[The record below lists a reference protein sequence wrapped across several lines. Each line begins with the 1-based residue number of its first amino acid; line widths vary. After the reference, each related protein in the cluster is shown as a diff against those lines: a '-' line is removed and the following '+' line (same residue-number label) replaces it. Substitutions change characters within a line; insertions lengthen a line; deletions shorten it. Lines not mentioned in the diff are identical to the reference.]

1 MILVTGASGALGS
14 LITRQLAATPDVKV
28 VAGTRDPDAWNGPDV
43 EVRAVDFDAP
53 ATLSAAFADVETL
66 VFVSAGFAE
75 DDVVY
80 TRHRAVVD
88 AAAAAGV
95 RNVIYTSL
103 TGSADQMSIAVAHRY
118 TERIL
123 AEAPFAV
130 TVLRNALY
138 AELVAGMLAAPA
150 LATGVLPGPIRDGR
164 VPAVTRPDLA
174 EAAANIAVAI
184 EQGSAVHNGRTYEL
198 DGVEDLG
205 LDDITALLAEAGRPG
220 VQDGGSLAALRESL
234 AGDPGFQTGHT
245 VSIFAV
251 VSGGLIR
258 RGDSDLAALLGRTP
272 TPVRPYVGAV
282 LASIAGQG
290 T

>member
-14 LITRQLAATPDVKV
+14 LIVQHLAATPDVKIA
-28 VAGTRDPDAWNGPDV
+28 AGTRDPKTWTGPDV

-53 ATLSAAFADVETL
+53 ETLTTAFADVETL

-80 TRHRAVVD
+80 ARHRAVVD

-103 TGSADQMSIAVAHRY
+103 TGSADQLSIAVAHRY

-164 VPAVTRPDLA
+164 VPAVARPDLA
-174 EAAANIAVAI
+174 EAAARVAAEV

-198 DGVEDLG
+198 EGVEDLG
-205 LDDITALLAEAGRPG
+205 LDDITELLAEAGRPG
-220 VQDGGSLAALRESL
+220 VQDGGSLGVLREVL
-234 AGDPGFQTGHT
+234 TGDPGFQTGHT
-245 VSIFAV
+245 ISIFAV
-251 VSGGLIR
+251 VSGGLIQR
-258 RGDSDLAALLGRTP
+258 RESDLPQLLGRTP
-272 TPVRPYVGAV
+272 TLVRPYVGMV
-282 LASIAGQG
+282 LAALAG
-290 T
+290 

>member
-1 MILVTGASGALGS
+1 MILVTGASGALGR
-14 LITRQLAATPDVKV
+14 LITERLAAHPDVKV
-28 VAGTRDPDAWNGPDV
+28 AAGTRDPQAWNGPDV

-53 ATLSAAFADVETL
+53 ETLPAGFAGVETL
-66 VFVSAGFAE
+66 VFISAGFAE

-80 TRHRAVVD
+80 ARHRAVVD

-95 RNVIYTSL
+95 RNVVYTSL
-103 TGSADQMSIAVAHRY
+103 TGSADQLSIAVAHRY

-123 AEAPFAV
+123 AEAPFEA

-138 AELVAGMLAAPA
+138 AELVAGILAAPA

-164 VPAVTRPDLA
+164 VPSVARPDLA
-174 EAAANIAVAI
+174 EGAAKVALEI

-198 DGVEDLG
+198 EGVEDLG
-205 LDDITALLAEAGRPG
+205 LDDLVELLTAAGRPG
-220 VQDGGSLAALRESL
+220 VQDGGSLGALREAL

-245 VSIFAV
+245 ISIFGV

-258 RGDSDLAALLGRTP
+258 RGESDLPALLGRTP
-272 TPVRPYVGAV
+272 TPVRPYVGQV
-282 LASIAGQG
+282 LTLLAG
-290 T
+290 